1 MQQRSSAIHLLPMM
15 LVRPINFVYLCTF
28 VCWRSIACGRL
39 YQTFLI
45 LYLLL
50 LGTSHSSH
58 SVQSSLVRHSPA
70 RASVASHSSYCY
82 GSRHSSLRTSATGF
96 VPCRRSSTSQIS
108 LRNLPSSI
116 QSRLSM
122 VNQMEPTGQTG
133 VSVQHGLPSSSSSS
147 QSIPACKQHA
157 LVGFLGTEGGSNAAE
172 TQSGGSASPAN
183 QMQAKKDDV
192 IYRIQVNSLEEQAN
206 LCFHVLLLVAPFCVV
221 EIAAYKYTFWNIWYT
236 VFVQLCLEN

>member
-1 MQQRSSAIHLLPMM
+1 MGWQSN
-15 LVRPINFVYLCTF
+15 V
-28 VCWRSIACGRL
+28 CGRL
-39 YQTFLI
+39 YSTLLI

-82 GSRHSSLRTSATGF
+82 GSRHSSLRTSTTGF

-133 VSVQHGLPSSSSSS
+133 VSAQHGLPSSSSSS

-157 LVGFLGTEGGSNAAE
+157 LVGFLGTEGGSNATE
-172 TQSGGSASPAN
+172 TQSGGNASPAN

-192 IYRIQVNSLEEQAN
+192 IYRIQVNSPERVN
-206 LCFHVLLLVAPFCVV
+206 LCFHVLLLSVTLYVV
-221 EIAAYKYTFWNIWYT
+221 EITEVCTESGTSRYTLLCSYFWRT
-236 VFVQLCLEN
+236 GVKKRFSGQPAFLHA

>member
-1 MQQRSSAIHLLPMM
+1 M
-15 LVRPINFVYLCTF
+15 
-28 VCWRSIACGRL
+28 CWQSNVGGRL
-39 YQTFLI
+39 YQTLLI

-82 GSRHSSLRTSATGF
+82 GSRHSSLRTSTTGF

-133 VSVQHGLPSSSSSS
+133 VSAQHGLPSSSSSS

-157 LVGFLGTEGGSNAAE
+157 LVGFLGTEGGSNATE
-172 TQSGGSASPAN
+172 TQSGGNASPAN

-192 IYRIQVNSLEEQAN
+192 IYRIQVNSPEEQVN
-206 LCFHVLLLVAPFCVV
+206 MLLLVLPCWNHYFWIHTVWNVSVYNYCAV
-221 EIAAYKYTFWNIWYT
+221 TFGELMWRKGFLDSQPSYMLRHPSLRYLR
-236 VFVQLCLEN
+236 VLL

>member
-1 MQQRSSAIHLLPMM
+1 MYIISLTCVGGFIKL
-15 LVRPINFVYLCTF
+15 
-28 VCWRSIACGRL
+28 
-39 YQTFLI
+39 LI
-45 LYLLL
+45 LYLLF

-82 GSRHSSLRTSATGF
+82 GSRHSSLRTSTTGF

-122 VNQMEPTGQTG
+122 VNQMEPTGQSG
-133 VSVQHGLPSSSSSS
+133 VSMQHGLPSSSSSS

-172 TQSGGSASPAN
+172 TQSAGNASPAN

-192 IYRIQVNSLEEQAN
+192 IYRIQVNSPEEKVN
-206 LCFHVLLLVAPFCVV
+206 LNFLSHVLLLVLSCVLLQSWLFSTCTV
-221 EIAAYKYTFWNIWYT
+221 WYASVYNSCAVT
-236 VFVQLCLEN
+236 NGELM

>member
-1 MQQRSSAIHLLPMM
+1 MC
-15 LVRPINFVYLCTF
+15 V
-28 VCWRSIACGRL
+28 GRL
-39 YQTFLI
+39 YQTLLI
-45 LYLLL
+45 LYFLL

-82 GSRHSSLRTSATGF
+82 GSRHSSLRTSTAGF

-133 VSVQHGLPSSSSSS
+133 VSAQHGLPSSSSSS

-157 LVGFLGTEGGSNAAE
+157 LVGFLGTEGGSNASE
-172 TQSGGSASPAN
+172 TQSGGNASPAN

-192 IYRIQVNSLEEQAN
+192 IYRIQVNSPEEQVN
-206 LCFHVLLLVAPFCVV
+206 LCFHVLLLVLPYMLLKSTTF
-221 EIAAYKYTFWNIWYT
+221 KYTHRLECLSIQLLCSYIWRT
-236 VFVQLCLEN
+236 NTRKRVCDNQPSCMLRCFCLRYLYDLP